1 MITLAPVSSVLTAA
15 ADRAGRPSPVIDV
28 TDTAATSYWAG
39 RLNISQDQLFTAINE
54 VGGSV
59 AAVRRYLAK

>member
-1 MITLAPVSSVLTAA
+1 MISLAPVSTVLAAA
-15 ADRAGRPSPVIDV
+15 ADQGGRPAPVIDV
-28 TDTAATSYWAG
+28 NDPTATAYWAG
-39 RLNISQDQLFTAINE
+39 RLNISQEQLVTAIGE

>member
-1 MITLAPVSSVLTAA
+1 MITLAPVSSVLAAA

-28 TDTAATSYWAG
+28 TDPAVTAYWAG
-39 RLNISQDQLFTAINE
+39 RLNISQDQLFIAIDE

-59 AAVRRYLAK
+59 AAVRRFFAK

>member
-1 MITLAPVSSVLTAA
+1 MITLAPVSSVLAA
-15 ADRAGRPSPVIDV
+15 ATERAGRPSPVIDV
-28 TDTAATSYWAG
+28 TDPAATAYWAG
-39 RLNISQDQLFTAINE
+39 RLNISQDRLFTAIDE